1 MFEISACWR
10 EKLPEYTYIQGV
22 PLILSRPV
30 SVTLLFGTLEYL
42 GLGIQ
47 DFLDFKVSR
56 YCEGSETSNTPETVA
71 FAIP

>member
-1 MFEISACWR
+1 MRVGGKNF
-10 EKLPEYTYIQGV
+10 LIQGV

-47 DFLDFKVSR
+47 DFLDFKVYIVKATVSGVF
-56 YCEGSETSNTPETVA
+56 EDLKFKILEDSNQN
-71 FAIP
+71 